1 MKHIRTWCVLGLLSL
16 AGAVA
21 VQAQQAAGTTEKAV
35 LALENQWLKSQK
47 TNNPDL
53 VAPLFADKFI
63 STGNDGK
70 VMNKADSIAD
80 AKATKLTFAEYEDMQ
95 VTVFGDT
102 AIAVGGAREKG
113 TDSAG
118 KPLDIHDRFTDTWV
132 KMPDGK
138 WQCVATHVSTIKK

>member
-102 AIAVGGAREKG
+102 AIATGGAREKG